1 MTLTVADLVT
11 VFGPMFATL
20 LAVVVTMMRYQHVDG
35 NKTRELITDSSRENR
50 EYADKLNQETRELI
64 KDNRDLID
72 KNHQETRE
80 LIKET
85 NQETRD
91 LIKDNRDLIDKN
103 HQELS
108 GGLNEVR
115 RGLAKLGERVSKLGE
130 RVASIEGFLKLWP
143 TPPPPPEDGDAQPA

>member
-11 VFGPMFATL
+11 VFGPMV
-20 LAVVVTMMRYQHVDG
+20 AVVMALMRYQHVDST
-35 NKTRELITDSSRENR
+35 KMHKLIADSSRENR
-50 EYADKLNQETRELI
+50 ELI
-64 KDNRDLID
+64 E

-85 NQETRD
+85 NQETRE
-91 LIKDNRDLIDKN
+91 LIKDNRELIKENRELIEKN

-115 RGLAKLGERVSKLGE
+115 SSISKLGE
-130 RVASIEGFLKLWP
+130 RVARIEGHLKLWP
-143 TPPPPPEDGDAQPA
+143 SPPTPPEDGDAQPA